1 MNKMKRIS
9 WLILIL
15 YYLAGLLFLIFYNS
29 GLQYGTY
36 FTQPLFMPLLILYYF
51 TRIRTNNIKPD
62 KWLIIA
68 VIFSWFGDLTM
79 MFTTNPE
86 YRIMVLPGIISFLLM
101 HLTYIKMFYEKGSL
115 KKLLSARL
123 IPVLFFIGLGIAL
136 NYYLSSYFI
145 NDKSFF
151 KIPVLIYS
159 CIIVSMVIVA
169 VLREAGKR
177 SSFFLIAGGA
187 LCFLFSD
194 ASLSIHIFKG
204 EYFPVEMFSHT
215 FYLSWAVVGIT
226 YVTAQLLI
234 VEGLIRSRET

>member
-9 WLILIL
+9 WVILIL

-51 TRIRTNNIKPD
+51 TRIRTNDIRPD
-62 KWLIIA
+62 KWVIIA
-68 VIFSWFGDLTM
+68 IIFSWFGDLSM
-79 MFTTNPE
+79 MFSPVFVS
-86 YRIMVLPGIISFLLM
+86 MVIPGFVSFLLM

-115 KKLLSARL
+115 KKLLSVRL

-159 CIIVSMVIVA
+159 CIIVSMVVVA
-169 VLREAGKR
+169 VLRDAGKR
-177 SSFFLIAGGA
+177 SSYILIAAGA

-204 EYFPVEMFSHT
+204 EYFPVELFSRT

-234 VEGLIRSRET
+234 VEGLIRSRLT